1 MRTTAAIVCIFFL
14 SLASTPA
21 VAGQAVDRDIEKNIR
36 QRLADVPVDWVKPS
50 PIKGLYE
57 IRSGSNI
64 YYVDA
69 TGEHV
74 IAGNIFDTGTKKN
87 LTAARLE
94 EINRVNWDSLPLN
107 KAIISGNPKGVP
119 IAIFTDPD
127 CPYCRGL
134 EKELRKIKSLK
145 VYTFL
150 YPLEGLHPNAR
161 AKAEAIWCAK
171 DRHKALLGVMLH
183 DQEAGKADCE
193 TPVADILALGSRLGI
208 RGTPSIIAHDGRR
221 ISGLVPADR
230 LEAWAT
236 AGK

>member
-1 MRTTAAIVCIFFL
+1 MRTTAILLCIL
-14 SLASTPA
+14 SLCLASTGA
-21 VAGQAVDRDIEKNIR
+21 LAGENVDKDIEKNIR
-36 QRLADVPVDWVKPS
+36 QHLADVPVDWVKPS
-50 PIKGLYE
+50 PVKGLYE
-57 IRSGSNI
+57 IRSSSNI

-74 IAGNIFDTGTKKN
+74 IAGNIFDTSTKQN
-87 LTAARLE
+87 LTAARLQ
-94 EINRVNWDSLPLN
+94 EINRVDWSSLPLD
-107 KAIISGNPKGVP
+107 KAIVSGNPKGVP
-119 IAIFTDPD
+119 IAVFTDPD

-134 EKELRKIKSLK
+134 EKELRNIKTLK

-150 YPLEGLHPNAR
+150 YPLEGLHPHAR

-171 DRHKALLGVMLH
+171 DRHKALLAVMLH
-183 DQEAGKADCE
+183 DQETGKADCE
-193 TPVADILALGSRLGI
+193 TPVADIIALGSKLGI
-208 RGTPSIIAHDGRR
+208 RGTPSIIARDGRR

>member
-1 MRTTAAIVCIFFL
+1 MRTTAAIVCILFL
-14 SLASTPA
+14 GLASTDA
-21 VAGQAVDRDIEKNIR
+21 IAGQAVDKNIEKNIR

-74 IAGNIFDTGTKKN
+74 IAGNIFDTSTKEN

-107 KAIISGNPKGVP
+107 KAIVSGNPKGTP

-127 CPYCRGL
+127 CPYCRRL
-134 EKELRKIKSLK
+134 EKELQDIKTLKI
-145 VYTFL
+145 YTFL

-161 AKAEAIWCAK
+161 AKAEAIWCAR
-171 DRHKALLGVMLH
+171 DRHKALLDVMLR
-183 DQEAGKADCE
+183 DQKPGKANCE
-193 TPVADILALGSRLGI
+193 TPVADIIALGNRLGI
-208 RGTPSIIAHDGRR
+208 HGTPSIIAHDGRR